1 MRKLVVTLTA
11 ASALV
16 LGSALVVSANPFSLG
31 ASSPDHSSIEKVGC
45 SRSSSNDTCPY
56 GYTPGRHGCEPCGW
70 NERHGSRYRDWDERY
85 YKPRRYRDYDHGYY
99 GPRKYPRSY
108 Y

>member
-45 SRSSSNDTCPY
+45 SRSSSNETCNY
-56 GYTPGRHGCEPCGW
+56 GYTPRGHGCEPCW
-70 NERHGSRYRDWDERY
+70 NERHGSRYRDWDERGYDHRHRYDDRY
-85 YKPRRYRDYDHGYY
+85 YEPRRYPRGYY
-99 GPRKYPRSY
+99 
-108 Y
+108 

>member
-45 SRSSSNDTCPY
+45 SRSSSNEACPY
-56 GYTPGRHGCEPCGW
+56 GYTPRGHGCEPCGW
-70 NERHGSRYRDWDERY
+70 NQRHGSRYRDWDERGYDHRHRYDDRY
-85 YKPRRYRDYDHGYY
+85 YEPRRY
-99 GPRKYPRSY
+99 PREY
-108 Y
+108 

>member
-16 LGSALVVSANPFSLG
+16 LGSALAVSANPLG
-31 ASSPDHSSIEKVGC
+31 LDAFSPDHSSIEKVGC
-45 SRSSSNDTCPY
+45 SRRSSNETCPY
-56 GYTPGRHGCEPCGW
+56 GYTPRGYGCVPCG
-70 NERHGSRYRDWDERY
+70 NGYGSRYHDWDDRY
-85 YKPRRYRDYDHGYY
+85 YEHKRYRDYNERYY
-99 GPRKYPRSY
+99 EPRRYPREY